1 MALGKGRED
10 HASQGESVEHVARGI
25 LQGLSSWNGF
35 LAPKGT
41 PKEIVDKLS
50 AEIVKILALTDV
62 KDRFAGG
69 GVQVVG
75 SSPAELQARV
85 KDEGARFLQ
94 VVQKANMKPD

>member
-1 MALGKGRED
+1 M
-10 HASQGESVEHVARGI
+10 S
-25 LQGLSSWNGF
+25 
-35 LAPKGT
+35 
-41 PKEIVDKLS
+41 
-50 AEIVKILALTDV
+50 DV